1 MTFDEKL
8 HTFMKENLPE
18 NTPFLVLVGLDGLD
32 DPERDNDHRQL
43 FGVLN
48 GKKNTLITMLAQAL
62 LTQSSWRE
70 IIMAAFTLAF
80 SSEKKGG
87 AE

>member
-18 NTPFLVLVGLDGLD
+18 NTPFLVLVGLD
-32 DPERDNDHRQL
+32 DPERGNDHRQL

-48 GKKNTLITMLAQAL
+48 GKKNTLIMMLAQAL

-70 IIMAAFTLAF
+70 IIMAAL
-80 SSEKKGG
+80 SPLLSVPKRKEVRND
-87 AE
+87 

>member
-8 HTFMKENLPE
+8 HIFMKENLPE
-18 NTPFLVLVGLDGLD
+18 NTPFLVLVGLD
-32 DPERDNDHRQL
+32 DPERGNDHRQL

-70 IIMAAFTLAF
+70 IIMAALTLAF

-87 AE
+87 AQ